1 MAFTSR
7 IGRRDRV
14 PKREVAMD
22 AAGHTSG
29 VRLPRG
35 GREAVAS
42 AVMRREARV
51 IVRLPRG
58 GSVEH
63 RLRAT
68 APVAAGDIA
77 LDPLDADADG
87 RIAPPDVGQIVLSV
101 PPPETFVPEPEGVR
115 RVSRGAG
122 DGDAPL
128 VVVVEAAEELRDD
141 ELAVVLD
148 AADRTERPVVLHVAG
163 PA

>member
-1 MAFTSR
+1 M
-7 IGRRDRV
+7 
-14 PKREVAMD
+14 P
-22 AAGHTSG
+22 
-29 VRLPRG
+29 
-35 GREAVAS
+35 
-42 AVMRREARV
+42 REARL

-63 RLRAT
+63 RLRET
-68 APVAAGDIA
+68 APVAAGDVA
-77 LDPLDADADG
+77 LDPRDADADG
-87 RIAPPDVGQIVLSV
+87 RIAPPDVGRIVLSV
-101 PPPETFVPEPEGVR
+101 PSPETFVREPEGVR
-115 RVSRGAG
+115 RVIDGAG